1 MTAPAMPRLVL
12 IVEDSETCAETLQ
25 IALESV
31 PGIELRVLQNLR
43 AAIAAIHDRD
53 NDVAALVT
61 DLNFSDPRAPE
72 SDGFDL
78 IRQLRAEPR
87 FARLPILLISGDSD
101 PRLPERALAQGA
113 NAFFPKPYSPAA
125 VRKKLVHLIRNWSN

>member
-1 MTAPAMPRLVL
+1 MAKLVL
-12 IVEDSETCAETLQ
+12 IVEDSETCAETLL

-31 PGIELRVLQNLR
+31 PGIEVRVIQSLR
-43 AAIAAIHDRD
+43 AAIAAIEDRA

-61 DLNFSDPRAPE
+61 DLNFSDPRNPD

-78 IRQLRAEPR
+78 IRKLRAEPR
-87 FARLPILLISGDSD
+87 FAHLPILLISGDSD

-113 NAFFPKPYSPAA
+113 DAFFPKPYSPSA
-125 VRKKLVHLIRNWSN
+125 VRKKLEQLLC